1 MALIFSA
8 VQLQVDGLVTLL
20 FSKKRNTEFC
30 MRLLN
35 TDEFCLPLVRITL
48 IFRALFLLMCYPGC

>member
-1 MALIFSA
+1 MALTFSA
-8 VQLQVDGLVTLL
+8 VQLQVDGFVTLL

-35 TDEFCLPLVRITL
+35 TDESFI
-48 IFRALFLLMCYPGC
+48 